1 MVQLNLDE
9 IPVGHLKAKEA
20 SVRPRSVFALVTL
33 TDKGV
38 VCKLRLD
45 LGKSV
50 FIDHV
55 DLHEGAIIDEL
66 PPEDVRV
73 LTQKI
78 IDKLR
83 SEKHAEAYNKT
94 PVPLHVVRVSPPA

>member
-1 MVQLNLDE
+1 MQLNLDE
-9 IPVGHLKAKEA
+9 TPVGHLKAKEA
-20 SVRPRSVFALVTL
+20 SVRPSSVFALVTL
-33 TDKGV
+33 TDKGDV
-38 VCKLRLD
+38 RKLRLD

-50 FIDHV
+50 FIDPI

-78 IDKLR
+78 IDELR
-83 SEKHAEAYNKT
+83 SEKHAEAYNT
-94 PVPLHVVRVSPPA
+94 APIPLHVVRVSPRA